1 MVHNDITWE
10 NATLSWNDLDKDWEH
25 AFLELAGGD
34 DLQTAIND
42 LEPVKKKK
50 FIKLVC
56 RMNNIKIYEESRAN
70 IVAKLDIKSVKFAL
84 KEISKPTLEIKNA
97 I

>member
-1 MVHNDITWE
+1 MVNNVTWE
-10 NATLSWNDLDKDWEH
+10 NAILSWNDFDNYWEN
-25 AFLELAGGD
+25 AFLELLGGGD

-56 RMNNIKIYEESRAN
+56 RMNNIKIYEESRAS